1 MTGVQTCALP
11 ICAQMSIAFSDKEKE
26 QIQKLLRE
34 SAWECAR
41 TIGMKKTTVEQLTK
55 AADISKGAFYLFYPS
70 KEMLFFE
77 VLEELHTMIYSRA
90 SEVLSESAALATR
103 ERAARMLLESCRLM
117 EQSGMMLFWE
127 NDLPTLLRKLPDDV
141 LREHYHDDETHIRAL
156 LEPLN
161 PDGAIPSELVAATV
175 RTLMLTISHKK
186 QIGKLYH
193 QGLETLVHGAC
204 SQLFA
209 NG

>member
-1 MTGVQTCALP
+1 
-11 ICAQMSIAFSDKEKE
+11 MSIAFSDKKKE
-26 QIQKLLRE
+26 QIRKLLRE
-34 SAWECAR
+34 AAWECAR
-41 TIGMKKTTVEQLTK
+41 TIGMKKATVEQLTK
-55 AADISKGAFYLFYPS
+55 AADISKGAFYLFYSS

-77 VLEELHTMIYSRA
+77 VLEGLHTRIYSRA
-90 SEVLSESAALATR
+90 AEVLSESAALPMR
-103 ERAARMLLESCRLM
+103 ERAAGMFLGSCQLM

-127 NDLPTLLRKLPDDV
+127 NDLPILLRKLPDDL

-156 LEPLN
+156 LKLLN
-161 PDGAIPSELVAATV
+161 PDGTISSELVAATV

-193 QGLETLVHGAC
+193 QVLETLVRGAC

-209 NG
+209 DG